1 MSRFVNVIGFV
12 FGVYD
17 FLAAI
22 QSEVTGEHIAECGRK
37 QEVWHSV
44 ISEQFETDQKG
55 CDRTIRYATEDCGH
69 KMAKRTLRFNQRV
82 PNFYAN
88 LITAQ
93 SENFVR

>member
-1 MSRFVNVIGFV
+1 MGRFIDIVGFV
-12 FGVYD
+12 LGIYN

-44 ISEQFETDQKG
+44 ISEQFEADQKG

-69 KMAKRTLRFNQRV
+69 TDSGTQCWREA
-82 PNFYAN
+82 
-88 LITAQ
+88 
-93 SENFVR
+93 E